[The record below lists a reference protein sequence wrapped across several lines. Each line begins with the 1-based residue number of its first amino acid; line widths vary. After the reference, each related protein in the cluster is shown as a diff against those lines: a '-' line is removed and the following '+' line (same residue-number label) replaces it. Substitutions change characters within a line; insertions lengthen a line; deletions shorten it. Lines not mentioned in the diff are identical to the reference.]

1 MPSDFCILENSM
13 ENNTKVIVIGGGPAG
28 MMAAGTAAAT
38 GSDVILIEKNRKL
51 GRKLSITGKGR
62 CNLTNAC
69 ESVNDLIENV
79 TKNPSFLYSAFY
91 SFTNEDT
98 MSFFEK
104 LGVKLKIER
113 GKRVFPESDSS
124 KTIVDALEK
133 FLRENKV
140 SIIYDTVDEICVQD
154 NVVTGVRT
162 QEKGIIQCDRVI
174 LATGGLSYQGTGST
188 GDGLWWS
195 EDLGHTVVTPVPS
208 LVPLKTKEEWVSN
221 LQGLSLKNIA
231 INIYDD
237 KEKKVYSDFGE
248 MMFTHFG
255 VTGPVILSASAHL
268 RPMEKNKYIIYID
281 LKPALD
287 EKQLDLRLL
296 RDFSD
301 NINKSIYNCMKNLLP
316 IKLIDIF
323 LCLCNID
330 GNKKVNLI
338 TKEERKAIINNLKA
352 FKVTVEDY
360 CPIEMAIITSGGV
373 SVKEINP
380 STMESKKIKNLYFAG
395 EIIDVDAYTGGFNL
409 QIAFSTGYL
418 AGSSASEISG

>member
-1 MPSDFCILENSM
+1 MQDKLKII
-13 ENNTKVIVIGGGPAG
+13 IVGGGPAG
-28 MMAAGTAAAT
+28 MMAAGTAAAA
-38 GSDVILIEKNRKL
+38 GSDVILIEKNKKL
-51 GRKLSITGKGR
+51 GKKLAITGKGR

-69 ESVNDLIENV
+69 ERVNDLIENV

-133 FLRENKV
+133 FLREKKV
-140 SIIYDTVDEICVQD
+140 CIINDTVDKICVEKGS
-154 NVVTGVRT
+154 VTGVRT
-162 QEKGIIQCDRVI
+162 QERGLISCDKVI
-174 LATGGLSYQGTGST
+174 LATGGLSYQKTGST
-188 GDGLWWS
+188 GDGMWWA
-195 EDLGHTVVTPVPS
+195 EDLGHTVINPVPS
-208 LVPLKTKEEWVSN
+208 LVPLKTVEEWVSD
-221 LQGLSLKNIA
+221 LQGTSLKNIA
-231 INIYDD
+231 INIFDD
-237 KEKKVYSDFGE
+237 KNRKVYSDFGE
-248 MMFTHFG
+248 IMFAHFG

-268 RPMEKNKYIIYID
+268 RPMEKNKYTIHID

-296 RDFSD
+296 RDFSE

-316 IKLIDIF
+316 IKLIHIF

-330 GNKKVNLI
+330 SNKRVNLI

-352 FKVTVEDY
+352 FKLTIENY

-380 STMESKKIKNLYFAG
+380 STMESKKTKNLYFAG